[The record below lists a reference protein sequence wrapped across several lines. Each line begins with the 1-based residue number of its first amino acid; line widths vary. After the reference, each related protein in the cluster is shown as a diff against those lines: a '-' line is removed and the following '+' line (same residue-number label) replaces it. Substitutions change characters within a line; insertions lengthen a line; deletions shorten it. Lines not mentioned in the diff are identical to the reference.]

1 MNPMHLF
8 PKIPGKAVVVFSGGQ
23 DSTTCLY
30 WALRVFDE
38 VEAVT
43 FFYQQRHHLEVE
55 AAKQLAKNAGVR
67 ASPPGCLGDESVGA
81 EFADEGGSSGSLC
94 GGGPGG
100 AQQRGA
106 AEHLCAGS
114 QHGILN
120 LCGHSGA
127 AGGREAYCDGRLR
140 DRFLRVSRLPGHVRQ
155 EPKCDGKPGNGRVL
169 RHPYAPHVAGQKGDL
184 ENGR

>member
-67 ASPPGCLGDESVGA
+67 HHLLDVSVMNQLA
-81 EFADEGGSSGSLC
+81 PSSLTREEVPVLSDVYKRQSC
-94 GGGPGG
+94 
-100 AQQRGA
+100 
-106 AEHLCAGS
+106 
-114 QHGILN
+114 N
-120 LCGHSGA
+120 LVA
-127 AGGREAYCDGRLR
+127 RLSKK
-140 DRFLRVSRLPGHVRQ
+140 FKKTPALFKNL
-155 EPKCDGKPGNGRVL
+155 
-169 RHPYAPHVAGQKGDL
+169 
-184 ENGR
+184 